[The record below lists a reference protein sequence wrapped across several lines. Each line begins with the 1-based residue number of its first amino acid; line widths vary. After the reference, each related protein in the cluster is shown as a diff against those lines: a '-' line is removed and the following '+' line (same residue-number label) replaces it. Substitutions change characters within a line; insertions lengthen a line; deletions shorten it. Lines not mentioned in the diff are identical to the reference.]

1 MNESE
6 AYVILHIKPGSSQNE
21 IREAYANL
29 SKQYHPEEHPD
40 EFRQIHEAYMTLRG
54 RNRGQRNSVI
64 KTNSTVQKNEE
75 ADVTQEEVGAQAYD
89 FEEVIEES
97 DREDDVTQEEIGAQA
112 YDFEEVI
119 EESDREDEQ
128 RLIYLIQ
135 KALVEM
141 EMLLQPQYCN
151 KLKLFQQFFTK
162 PEYQNAVQQP
172 VFMEYFA
179 DLLAES
185 NLKPAIYDCI
195 IEFYRFRGLNPQE
208 MYEGAAKLYY
218 VLDEKR
224 GMHPKQTG
232 GWKAA
237 VLAGI
242 VAGIRAGTRSTTEG
256 TAAGDF
262 FSLLA
267 IAVIIIALLVFIYR
281 QLYKNH
287 SGLFAQAMVSL
298 ILTVSQFIILM
309 GDFYAPL
316 MGSSNGTIL
325 SVFLFLA
332 GGIWLIGVG
341 IAAVIKQLKRLARK

>member
-1 MNESE
+1 MNETE
-6 AYVILHIKPGSSQNE
+6 AYAVLHVAPGSSQEE
-21 IREAYANL
+21 IKEAYATL
-29 SKQYHPEEHPD
+29 SKTYHPEEYPD
-40 EFRQIHEAYMTLRG
+40 EFQQIHEAYSVLRR
-54 RNRGQRNSVI
+54 RNRGQGSRKTEHEENGDLSVYNETHMEQTESRNVSV
-64 KTNSTVQKNEE
+64 EE
-75 ADVTQEEVGAQAYD
+75 DQEDVSGEQYDQEDVSGEQYD
-89 FEEVIEES
+89 FE
-97 DREDDVTQEEIGAQA
+97 D
-112 YDFEEVI
+112 VI

-151 KLKLFQQFFTK
+151 KLKLFQQFFQK
-162 PEYQNAVQQP
+162 PEYQNAVKQP
-172 VFMEYFA
+172 VFMGYFA
-179 DLLAES
+179 DLLADS

-195 IEFYRFRGLNPQE
+195 IEAYRFRGLNPKE
-208 MYEGAAKLYY
+208 MYEDAAKLYY

-224 GMHPKQTG
+224 GMHPKKG
-232 GWKAA
+232 GAWKAT

-256 TAAGDF
+256 TTAGDF

-267 IAVIIIALLVFIYR
+267 IAVIIIALLVFGYR

-287 SGLFAQAMVSL
+287 SSLFAQAIVSL
-298 ILTVSQFIILM
+298 VLTISQFIILM

-316 MGSSNGTIL
+316 MGTGNGTML

-332 GGIWLIGVG
+332 GGVWLIGVG
-341 IAAVIKQLKRLARK
+341 IAAIIKKIKRLSGR

>member
-1 MNESE
+1 MNETE
-6 AYVILHIKPGSSQNE
+6 AYAVLHVTPGSSQEE
-21 IREAYANL
+21 IKEAYATL
-29 SKQYHPEEHPD
+29 SKTYHPEEYPE
-40 EFRQIHEAYMTLRG
+40 EFQQIHEAYSVLRR
-54 RNRGQRNSVI
+54 RNRRQGSR
-64 KTNSTVQKNEE
+64 KTEHEENGDLPVHNEMHTE
-75 ADVTQEEVGAQAYD
+75 QTESRDVSAEEDQEDVSGEQYD
-89 FEEVIEES
+89 FE
-97 DREDDVTQEEIGAQA
+97 D
-112 YDFEEVI
+112 VI

-151 KLKLFQQFFTK
+151 KLKLFQQFFQK
-162 PEYQNAVQQP
+162 PEYQNAVKQP
-172 VFMEYFA
+172 VFMGYFA
-179 DLLAES
+179 DLLADN

-195 IEFYRFRGLNPQE
+195 IEAYRFRGLNPKE
-208 MYEGAAKLYY
+208 MYEDAAKLYY

-224 GMHPKQTG
+224 GMHPKKG
-232 GWKAA
+232 GAWKAT

-256 TAAGDF
+256 TTAGDF

-267 IAVIIIALLVFIYR
+267 IAVIIIALLVFGYR

-287 SGLFAQAMVSL
+287 SSLFAQAIVSL
-298 ILTVSQFIILM
+298 VLTISQFIILM

-316 MGSSNGTIL
+316 MGTGNGTML

-332 GGIWLIGVG
+332 GGVWLIGVG
-341 IAAVIKQLKRLARK
+341 IAAIIKKIKGLSGK